1 MFLADHYPPFGC
13 GTSMP
18 AAKDRDGPW
27 GIHPSPIIGSGG
39 CLATARLGVMAPRVD
54 VAHPIL
60 DRCLPPLLGRRD
72 VLDQASGA
80 ETQFLGHAH
89 RLVGQSAPSLRL
101 CPALLLTRLVRSR
114 HDASL
119 SRSSLLGL
127 KQQPAC
133 VRSVENRHTSYR
145 LRLFRNHPSWTS
157 RPRVGRIEQR
167 LVDAGQTIPHR
178 RASRPALLPR
188 SATERPKHPSASRAR
203 VTAATLGAQ
212 PWCSRTIAVP
222 TDWLADPPASS
233 GTPGRLALT
242 DAALNRLVN
251 ALAGQRDGDL
261 PEDLSPSGMASLLD
275 AAWVKE
281 QPWRELVER
290 RLQDRRGSHPAF
302 QGHQS
307 GLQDQWNDARVGRHG
322 DDMGRRTD
330 GAVADQMIQDREPGA
345 NESDAMFAAQ
355 VEWGLAG
362 RTRAARM

>member
-1 MFLADHYPPFGC
+1 MFLADHYSPFGF
-13 GTSMP
+13 GTGMP
-18 AAKDRDGPW
+18 AAKDRNGPW
-27 GIHPSPIIGSGG
+27 GIRPSPIIGSRG
-39 CLATARLGVMAPRVD
+39 CLATARLGVMAPPVD

-101 CPALLLTRLVRSR
+101 CPALLLTRLARSR

-212 PWCSRTIAVP
+212 PWWSRRIGVTARRQ
-222 TDWLADPPASS
+222 DW
-233 GTPGRLALT
+233 
-242 DAALNRLVN
+242 
-251 ALAGQRDGDL
+251 
-261 PEDLSPSGMASLLD
+261 
-275 AAWVKE
+275 
-281 QPWRELVER
+281 
-290 RLQDRRGSHPAF
+290 
-302 QGHQS
+302 
-307 GLQDQWNDARVGRHG
+307 
-322 DDMGRRTD
+322 
-330 GAVADQMIQDREPGA
+330 
-345 NESDAMFAAQ
+345 
-355 VEWGLAG
+355 
-362 RTRAARM
+362 